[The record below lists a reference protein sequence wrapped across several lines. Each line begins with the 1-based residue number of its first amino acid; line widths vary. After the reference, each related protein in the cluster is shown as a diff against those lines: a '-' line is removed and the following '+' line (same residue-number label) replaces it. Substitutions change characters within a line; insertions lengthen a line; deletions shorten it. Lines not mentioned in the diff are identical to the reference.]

1 MTASTAPE
9 DLWLFGYGSLIWKAD
24 FAFAERAPASIQGW
38 ERRFWQG
45 SHDHR
50 GTPDAPGRV
59 VTLINQPGAQ
69 CTGMAYRIAAAEVSF
84 VLDHLDYRE
93 KNGYERLQVNT
104 TLQDGRTLDALVY
117 IATPDNFAYLGPAD
131 DHLIAT
137 QIQTS
142 VGPSGANRDY
152 LIELHHALEQ
162 LGATDSHVARLFA
175 LVDAMT

>member
-1 MTASTAPE
+1 VTE

-24 FAFAERAPASIQGW
+24 FAFVERLPASIEGW

-59 VTLINQPGAQ
+59 VTLIEQPGAH
-69 CTGMAYRIAAAEVSF
+69 CIGMAYRIAATEVTA

-93 KNGYERLQVNT
+93 KNGYERLTIPT
-104 TLQDGRTLDALVY
+104 TLQDGRILEALAY
-117 IATPDNFAYLGPAD
+117 IATPNNFAHLGPAD
-131 DHLIAT
+131 DELIAA
-137 QIQTS
+137 QIYKS

-152 LIELHHALEQ
+152 LFELHHALKR
-162 LGATDSHVARLFA
+162 LGATDSHVARLFD
-175 LVDAMT
+175 LVDAMS

>member
-1 MTASTAPE
+1 MTTNTAAE

-24 FAFAERAPASIQGW
+24 FAYAERIPASIQGW

-50 GTPDAPGRV
+50 GTPAAPGRV
-59 VTLINQPGAQ
+59 VTLIERAGAT
-69 CTGMAYRIAAAEVSF
+69 CTGMAYRIAAAQVPA

-93 KNGYERLQVNT
+93 KNGYERLQVIT
-104 TLQDGRTLDALVY
+104 TLQDGRALDALVY
-117 IATPDNFAYLGPAD
+117 IATPDNFAHLGAAD
-131 DHLIAT
+131 DETIAA
-137 QIQTS
+137 QIHAS

-162 LGATDSHVARLFA
+162 LGANDSHVARLFA
-175 LVDAMT
+175 LVDAMA